1 MRTDVRT
8 SCADGEPATLTGA
21 TLVRR
26 WSEHPCATSA
36 ADEETDD
43 TEESAKCAD
52 QADRSNDYDVES
64 ASYVQSNSG
73 SPITVPGTADVAS
86 QRLLAGVPIGERRLA
101 RRGRAVEQHDPSV
114 RPGLTPPRRSSFEP
128 GTPAP

>member
-1 MRTDVRT
+1 MRT

-43 TEESAKCAD
+43 TEESAECAD

-86 QRLLAGVPIGERRLA
+86 QRLCLPVS
-101 RRGRAVEQHDPSV
+101 QSV
-114 RPGLTPPRRSSFEP
+114 NAALHGADELWSS
-128 GTPAP
+128 TIRVCVQV